1 MPVQVPIWL
10 ALNLKQ
16 QKKCEIIIPDWVK
29 RLHQKLEQELMST
42 AEPNEDETADFES
55 MNENW
60 REILKLLESDLGV
73 NFRPLVERREA
84 ILKESVHMLLEHV
97 GGQEKFS
104 IDNVVLNNVTRAE
117 LCLIKQAVQ
126 ESVAV
131 YQRLRSK
138 QI

>member
-29 RLHQKLEQELMST
+29 RLHQKLEQELMT
-42 AEPNEDETADFES
+42 TGEQDEDEMDGLES

-60 REILKLLESDLGV
+60 REILKLLENDLGV

-84 ILKESVHMLLEHV
+84 ILKESVHLLLEHV
-97 GGQEKFS
+97 GKLKKLS
-104 IDNVVLNNVTRAE
+104 IVDVELSKVTRAE

-126 ESVAV
+126 SSVAV
-131 YQRLRSK
+131 FQRLRSK
-138 QI
+138 QF